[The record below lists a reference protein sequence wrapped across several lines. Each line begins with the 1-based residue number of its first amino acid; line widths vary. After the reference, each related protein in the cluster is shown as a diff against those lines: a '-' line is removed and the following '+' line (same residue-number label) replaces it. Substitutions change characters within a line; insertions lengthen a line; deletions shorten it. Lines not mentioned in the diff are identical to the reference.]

1 MGGREGGGRVVQ
13 LLLSILLGGKNYAW
27 RRDMQCVP
35 LPFCIKHDNMVTVDN
50 LIIRIDCPPLN
61 NE

>member
-1 MGGREGGGRVVQ
+1 MLGGGTSSVF
-13 LLLSILLGGKNYAW
+13 
-27 RRDMQCVP
+27 P